1 MSNGKEMSLVC
12 HRIITLKF
20 VFVFLILHLQG
31 NYMVRREHM
40 NLL

>member
-20 VFVFLILHLQG
+20 VFVFLFYIYRATIWSEE
-31 NYMVRREHM
+31 NT
-40 NLL
+40 